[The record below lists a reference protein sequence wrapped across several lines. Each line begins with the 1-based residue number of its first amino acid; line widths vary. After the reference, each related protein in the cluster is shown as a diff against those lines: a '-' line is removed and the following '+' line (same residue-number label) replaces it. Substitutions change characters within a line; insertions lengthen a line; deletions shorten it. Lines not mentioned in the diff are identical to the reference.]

1 MLWFLLWWNC
11 GTIYSLSFQS
21 LDYWHWSCPAL
32 QRRMERSSAG
42 MFSLN
47 LKLYPG
53 RYEVGNHFAD
63 SMLCVWAILL
73 IRYLSYGGN
82 NCGIMGVT
90 DQIHRGWLMGNRST
104 SPHHKQQWVWEQ
116 STHHFLNAWTTL
128 STTKEFCRL
137 SMTNSFFFFHLC
149 TAFISDFRGN
159 LLLRQGPIKI
169 QKQYKLRKNAN
180 TVEDDSQPSSCL

>member
-11 GTIYSLSFQS
+11 ETSYSLSFQS
-21 LDYWHWSCPAL
+21 LDYWHCSCPAL

-63 SMLCVWAILL
+63 SMLCVWAIRF
-73 IRYLSYGGN
+73 IWYLSYGGN

-90 DQIHRGWLMGNRST
+90 DQIHRRWLMENRST
-104 SPHHKQQWVWEQ
+104 SSHHKRQWVWEQ

-128 STTKEFCRL
+128 STTKEFCKL
-137 SMTNSFFFFHLC
+137 SMINSFFFSICVLLLHL
-149 TAFISDFRGN
+149 ISWEPP
-159 LLLRQGPIKI
+159 LRQGPIKI
-169 QKQYKLRKNAN
+169 QKQYRLRKNAN